1 MTCYYPECTGG
12 QSGTV
17 CRPDCALINHTGT
30 DKKMSKYNATTG
42 ECDFGIALDVL
53 KRGHR
58 VRRKDWGDAYVV
70 IKDKGFFMWMPHRDR
85 DVAWVPTWEE
95 MLATDWLEVV

>member
-1 MTCYYPECTGG
+1 MTCYYPHCAGG
-12 QSGTV
+12 EGGTV

-30 DKKMSKYNATTG
+30 DKEMSKYNATTG

-58 VRRKDWGDAYVV
+58 VRRRDWGDTYVAV
-70 IKDKGFFMWMPHRDR
+70 KDKGFYMRHRER
-85 DVAWVPTWEE
+85 DVPWVPTWEE

>member
-1 MTCYYPECTGG
+1 
-12 QSGTV
+12 
-17 CRPDCALINHTGT
+17 
-30 DKKMSKYNATTG
+30 MSKYNATTG

-58 VRRKDWGDAYVV
+58 VRRRDWGQAYVV

-95 MLATDWLEVV
+95 MLATDWSEVV